1 MVVAVLW
8 MTVGAVSD
16 AAPLQVEPS
25 VSWSIHST
33 PTCPSLHLDS
43 INGGSDIIGI
53 DAYVEGGARVTLG
66 IADIFPDDH
75 LVLDL
80 SPASVGQTLHRV
92 VLWSFNSGDQLH
104 EWLDVQVFCTG
115 ATVPSPPRQGVA
127 TPANGTATVSWLP
140 PVSNGG
146 APVQHYE
153 LSWFIGDALQGRA
166 FAFDTDYAFG
176 GGGLING
183 VEYRFELRAYN
194 DIGYSP
200 VSKVKPITVG
210 TPTAP
215 TIGTATAGNGS
226 ATVSW
231 TPPATDNGSP
241 ILGYVVTPY
250 IGYFPLS
257 SVAFND
263 TATTQMVTGLTN
275 GTQYRFRV
283 QAFNTNGTGLYS
295 TVTNSVTPTAPT
307 PPGAPTIIRNAT
319 AGDSS
324 ATVNWIAPATDGG
337 SPITGY
343 VVTPYIGYF
352 ALSPINFDATVTTR
366 TVTGFT
372 NGTEYRFRV
381 QAVNAIGTSGYSK
394 VTNPVTPTP

>member
-8 MTVGAVSD
+8 VTPDAVSD

-25 VSWSIHST
+25 VSWSIQST
-33 PTCPSLHLDS
+33 PACPSLHIDS

-53 DAYVEGGARVTLG
+53 DVYVQSGARETFG
-66 IADIFPDDH
+66 ATIGPGDH
-75 LVLDL
+75 YVLDL
-80 SPASVGQTLHRV
+80 SPSVWGVTVHRV
-92 VLWSFNSGDQLH
+92 VLWDFDSGDMLH

-127 TPANGTATVSWLP
+127 IPGNGSATVSWLP
-140 PVSNGG
+140 PLSNGG

-153 LSWFIGDALQGRA
+153 GSLYIGDVLHRRGIA
-166 FAFDTDYAFG
+166 FKTSFTFG
-176 GGGLING
+176 GLTNG

-200 VSKVKPITVG
+200 VANVKPITVG

-215 TIGTATAGNGS
+215 TIGPATAGNGS

-257 SVAFND
+257 SVTFDD
-263 TATTQMVTGLTN
+263 TATTQTVTGLTN

-283 QAFNTNGTGLYS
+283 QAFNTNGTGNYS
-295 TVTNSVTPTAPT
+295 TVTNPVTPTAPT

-319 AGDSS
+319 AGDGA
-324 ATVNWIAPATDGG
+324 ATVNWIAPTTDGG

-352 ALSPINFDATVTTR
+352 PLAPQVFNSTATTQVVTR
-366 TVTGFT
+366 LT
-372 NGTEYRFRV
+372 NGTQYRFRV
-381 QAVNAIGTSGYSK
+381 RAVNAFGTGGYST
-394 VTNPVTPTP
+394 VTNPVTPTG